1 MSKTKET
8 RRNGKG
14 FVMTESNLENI
25 ASGHFKHWS
34 ELTDEKIDA
43 YIKKKLASCGLNMMV
58 ICPSK
63 NVTYNNVKIPVKNI
77 KVKTKNKFIN
87 RYVLKNLKPTNVTA
101 KDQGDYKFSIDVT
114 LTYDKLVSML
124 C

>member
-1 MSKTKET
+1 
-8 RRNGKG
+8 
-14 FVMTESNLENI
+14 MTESNLENT
-25 ASGHFKHWS
+25 AADHFKWWS

-43 YIKKKLASCGLNMMV
+43 YIKKKLASYGLNMMV

-87 RYVLKNLKPTNVTA
+87 RYILKNLKPTNVTA
-101 KDQGDYKFSIDVT
+101 KDHGDYKIGVDIT
-114 LTYDKLVSML
+114 LTYDK
-124 C
+124 

>member
-1 MSKTKET
+1 
-8 RRNGKG
+8 
-14 FVMTESNLENI
+14 MTESNLENI
-25 ASGHFKHWS
+25 ASLENVASDHFKWWS
-34 ELTDEKIDA
+34 ELTDEKVDA

-87 RYVLKNLKPTNVTA
+87 RYVLKNVAPINVTA
-101 KDQGDYKFSIDVT
+101 KEEGDYKFSTNIT
-114 LTYDKLVSML
+114 LTYDK
-124 C
+124 

>member
-1 MSKTKET
+1 MNEPI
-8 RRNGKG
+8 
-14 FVMTESNLENI
+14 LENI
-25 ASGHFKHWS
+25 ASDHFKWWS
-34 ELTDEKIDA
+34 ELLTDEKIDA

-63 NVTYNNVKIPVKNI
+63 NVTYNGIKIPVKNI

-87 RYVLKNLKPTNVTA
+87 RYVFKKVTPTNVTA

-114 LTYDKLVSML
+114 LTYDKLASML
-124 C
+124 Y

>member
-1 MSKTKET
+1 
-8 RRNGKG
+8 
-14 FVMTESNLENI
+14 MTESNLENI
-25 ASGHFKHWS
+25 ISDHFKHWS
-34 ELTDEKIDA
+34 ELLTDEKADA
-43 YIKKKLASCGLNMMV
+43 YIRKKLASCGLNMIV

-63 NVTYNNVKIPVKNI
+63 NVTYNNVKIPIKNI

-101 KDQGDYKFSIDVT
+101 KEQGDYKFSIDVT

-124 C
+124 G

>member
-1 MSKTKET
+1 
-8 RRNGKG
+8 
-14 FVMTESNLENI
+14 MTESNLENSI
-25 ASGHFKHWS
+25 SDHFKHWS

-63 NVTYNNVKIPVKNI
+63 NVTYNNVKIPVKSI
-77 KVKTKNKFIN
+77 KIKTKNKFIN
-87 RYVLKNLKPTNVTA
+87 RHVLKRVTPTTVTA
-101 KDQGDYKFSIDVT
+101 KEQGDYKFSIDVT